1 MIYPYNNA
9 TQTQWGRGEL
19 QVQMIRNGQS
29 NPVGFCD
36 GTQEDEDEI
45 RAQAE
50 AEGVGNL
57 PIVKKTLKTG
67 RQIWTIGDPPG
78 AEPGW

>member
-9 TQTQWGRGEL
+9 TQTQWGRGDL
-19 QVQMIRNGQS
+19 QVQMNRNGQS
-29 NPVGFCD
+29 GPVGYCD
-36 GTQEDEDEI
+36 GTDEDEAEI
-45 RAQAE
+45 RSQAE
-50 AEGVGNL
+50 AEGVEDL

-67 RQIWTIGDPPG
+67 RQIWTIGHPPS